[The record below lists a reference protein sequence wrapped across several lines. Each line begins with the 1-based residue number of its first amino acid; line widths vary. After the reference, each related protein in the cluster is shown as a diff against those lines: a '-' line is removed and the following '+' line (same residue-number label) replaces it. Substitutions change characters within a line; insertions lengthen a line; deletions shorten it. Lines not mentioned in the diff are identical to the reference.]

1 MSNTIAS
8 IRENTE
14 AVADEIDRV
23 GRGFDQLDDRLVSL
37 RSSAGE
43 FAAKVAVQ

>member
-14 AVADEIDRV
+14 SVAAEIEGI
-23 GRGFDQLDDRLVSL
+23 GRGFDQLDNRLAIL
-37 RSSAGE
+37 RANAGE
-43 FAAKVAVQ
+43 FAAKVAA